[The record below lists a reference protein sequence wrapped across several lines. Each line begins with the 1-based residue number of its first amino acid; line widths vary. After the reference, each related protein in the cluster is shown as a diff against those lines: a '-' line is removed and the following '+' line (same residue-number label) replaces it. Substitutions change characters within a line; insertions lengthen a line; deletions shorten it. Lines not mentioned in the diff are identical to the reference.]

1 MKNIKGLTLTV
12 LSNITSNYGEGLG
25 NVASI
30 QKVFKNGEIFATRS
44 RESMKNSLMI
54 QSGMYKDLEVVVDGA
69 TQKKVDSSLNT
80 SNCKALEGGYMNTS
94 VGKEKMTYIRN
105 SSFYMTDAIACE
117 PFVNESR
124 FHNNLYLASTFAKS
138 KGINLQNEAKAS
150 GLMPY
155 NYEYD
160 KNLKIYSITF
170 DLEMIGIDENFKNES
185 SQDEKAER
193 VNQILDGIESLHLV
207 VKGNLDNAEP
217 LFIVGG
223 LTDRKTHVFENV
235 VKVKSGNLIITADL
249 QDKIN
254 KGYKVGLLEGENLKN
269 EKEIIDKLSPMSIT
283 KFFDELKEEVVQ
295 YYKNSKKHYEV

>member
-1 MKNIKGLTLTV
+1 
-12 LSNITSNYGEGLG
+12 
-25 NVASI
+25 
-30 QKVFKNGEIFATRS
+30 
-44 RESMKNSLMI
+44 
-54 QSGMYKDLEVVVDGA
+54 
-69 TQKKVDSSLNT
+69 
-80 SNCKALEGGYMNTS
+80 
-94 VGKEKMTYIRN
+94 GKEKMTYIRN

-117 PFVNESR
+117 AFVNESR

-138 KGINLQNEAKAS
+138 QGINLQNQAKAS

-160 KNLKIYSITF
+160 KNLKVYSITF
-170 DLEMIGIDENFKNES
+170 DLEMIGVDENFKNES

-193 VNQILDGIESLHLV
+193 MNQILDGIENLHLI

-269 EKEIIDKLSPMSIT
+269 EKEVIDKLSPMSVT
-283 KFFDELKEEVVQ
+283 KFFDELKEEVVE